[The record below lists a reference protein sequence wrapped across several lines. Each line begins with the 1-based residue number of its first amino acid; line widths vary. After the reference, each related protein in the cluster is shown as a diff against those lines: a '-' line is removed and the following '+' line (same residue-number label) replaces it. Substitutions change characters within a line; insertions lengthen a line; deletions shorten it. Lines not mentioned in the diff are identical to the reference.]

1 MFYPFLPLRFLI
13 TNYCSDSVR
22 SGANQLRM
30 KKGVE
35 RIKVMEWASTDNTSP
50 LGVKTLGVRT
60 VFKNETDISVFDK
73 IFMLRF
79 F

>member
-1 MFYPFLPLRFLI
+1 
-13 TNYCSDSVR
+13 
-22 SGANQLRM
+22 M

-35 RIKVMEWASTDNTSP
+35 RVKLMEWASTDNTSP

-79 F
+79 FE